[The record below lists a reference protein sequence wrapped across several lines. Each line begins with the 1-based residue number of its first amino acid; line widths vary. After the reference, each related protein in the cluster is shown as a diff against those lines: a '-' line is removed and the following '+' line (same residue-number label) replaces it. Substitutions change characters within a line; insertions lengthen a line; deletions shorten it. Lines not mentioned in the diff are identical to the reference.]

1 MENVIV
7 LLAVTAAFAYV
18 AKRVHGQLTGKS
30 RCSLGRGSC
39 TRITPECKSRE
50 TDCRQG

>member
-1 MENVIV
+1 METVIV
-7 LLAVTAAFAYV
+7 LLVVAAALAYV
-18 AKRVHGQLTGKS
+18 AKRIHGQLTGKT

-39 TRITPECKSRE
+39 TRITPDCRTQD